1 MENYQVSARKYR
13 PSQFE
18 EVVGQAHITATLK
31 NALKNQQLA
40 QSFLFCGPR
49 GVGKTTCAR
58 ILAKTINCENPTENF
73 EACDECATCTASKQS
88 TSFNIFELDAASNN
102 SVEDIRK
109 LIEQVRFAPQSGK
122 YKVYIIDEVHML
134 SSSAFNAFLKTLEEP
149 PPYVIFI
156 MATTEKHKLL
166 PTILSRC
173 QIFDFRRIGVND
185 IVEHLKEICK
195 TEGIEAEEEAL
206 HVIGQKAD
214 GALRDALSIFD
225 RIVSFSNKNIQYSE
239 ILNTLNILDYDYYF
253 KITDSLI
260 AQDST
265 QVMIYLDEI
274 LEKGFDGGELLNGLA
289 QHFRSLLF
297 SKEPQTASILEV
309 SEQLQER
316 YVKQS
321 TLMSPSFLLSGLNIT
336 NDYGLA
342 YKTSQNK
349 RLQVELALLKLAY
362 IQSALDVQKMVVAA
376 PTNQVLK
383 KKDSPAPIKVKEAT
397 PKPYE
402 PIAATEQKV
411 QEEIPKKEVVETPQ
425 KETKKEEEA
434 TIVESKEETKKEEK
448 TVEQPSAKKQN
459 LSLAEKRARLKGK
472 AKDKATTLQKMEV
485 IAEEQKGKTAEFAEK
500 KTLTEH
506 GLATET
512 LQEYWNKFGKSLDST
527 RGQAAFKEYQ
537 PIIQNGMIFVKVGSR
552 VDSALIREEG
562 TRFAGLLSR
571 KLNLKDVAIE
581 VDVDIK
587 KSEAIAKQVFTSDDK
602 FKALV
607 KKNPAIAELQQR
619 LALALKY

>member
-58 ILAKTINCENPTENF
+58 ILAKTINCENPTEKF

-149 PPYVIFI
+149 PSYVIFI

-173 QIFDFRRIGVND
+173 QIFDFRRIGVPD

-195 TEGIEAEEEAL
+195 AEGIEAEEEAL
-206 HVIGQKAD
+206 HMIGQKAD

-253 KITDSLI
+253 KITDALL

-265 QVMIYLDEI
+265 QVMVYLDEI
-274 LEKGFDGGELLNGLA
+274 LEKGFDGGELLQGLA
-289 QHFRSLLF
+289 QHFRNLLF
-297 SKEPQTASILEV
+297 SKEAQTAAILEV

-336 NDYGLA
+336 NDYALA

-376 PTNQVLK
+376 PTNQLQK
-383 KKDSPAPIKVKEAT
+383 KKDSPTPLKVEQAT

-402 PIAATEQKV
+402 SVAEQATV
-411 QEEIPKKEVVETPQ
+411 PKKEVVETP
-425 KETKKEEEA
+425 KKEVVETPEKEKEKMA
-434 TIVESKEETKKEEK
+434 TVEPPPAKKEK
-448 TVEQPSAKKQN
+448 
-459 LSLAEKRARLKGK
+459 LSFAEKKARLKNK
-472 AKDKATTLQKMEV
+472 AKNQATTLQKIEV

-500 KTLTEH
+500 QTLTEN
-506 GLATET
+506 GLSTET
-512 LQEYWNKFGKSLDST
+512 LQEYWNKFGNTLDST
-527 RGQAAFKEYQ
+527 RGQSAFKNYQ

-552 VDSALIREEG
+552 VESALVREEG

-571 KLNLKDVAIE
+571 KLNLRDVAIE

-587 KSEAIAKQVFTSDDK
+587 QSEAIAKQVFTSDDK

-607 KKNPAIAELQQR
+607 KKNPAIAELQKR